1 MKHSYIN
8 RILVGTIALG
18 LAACTGDYMDI
29 NSHPYQ
35 PGAEDMEADDYALV
49 SAMNN
54 IAATVISS
62 DVNTVQFTDCLLGG
76 PAGGYFASTNTGWN
90 NTIENFNA
98 TDDWTRVFLM
108 TDRIIP
114 QLYANLVQVQSVTE
128 QTDNPVPYAVALI
141 MKVAAMSRVTD
152 AYGPIP
158 YSLIGAD
165 GSITTPYDSQAE
177 VYNKFFDELD
187 EAITTLNE
195 HPGTALVSIAD
206 YVYSGDISKWIKFA
220 NSLKLRLAMRIA
232 YADPQLARTKAEEA
246 VTDAGGLLE
255 SNADNASWNYFG
267 SITNPFYTATRYNSY
282 SGSDHVCQTGGDTH
296 VAADIICYMNG
307 YEDPRRSAY
316 FVPSEWDGYDYVGVR
331 RGIILSK
338 LGTNAHRYSGIR
350 VTQTDPVQWMNAA
363 EVAFLR
369 AEATAVFGFQMGGT
383 AQQFYEQGVQLSFE
397 QWGLSAS
404 DAAGYLADD
413 TSLPE
418 LYTDPMGQYS
428 YGSRLSTVTVKW
440 NEGASVAEK
449 QERILIQKWIANW
462 MLGNEAWADFRRTG
476 YPHLLP
482 TTEEGN
488 LSGGIV
494 DNELGARRMP
504 YPSSEYISNSD
515 NVQEAV
521 STLLGGPDNYATRIW
536 WDCNPEIH

>member
-1 MKHSYIN
+1 MKQFIN
-8 RILVGTIALG
+8 KILMGTLVLG
-18 LAACTGDYMDI
+18 MASCTGDYLDI
-29 NSHPYQ
+29 NSNPYQ
-35 PGAEDMEADDYALV
+35 PDADDMEADDYALV

-62 DVNTVQFTDCLLGG
+62 DVNTLQFTECLLGG
-76 PAGGYFASTNTGWN
+76 PCGGYFASTNTGWN

-98 TDDWTRVFLM
+98 TDDWTRVFLK

-114 QLYANLVQVQSVTE
+114 QLYGNLTQVQNLAT
-128 QTDNPVPYAVALI
+128 QMDNPVPYAVALI

-158 YSLIGAD
+158 YSKIGED
-165 GSITTPYDSQAE
+165 GSITTPYDAQAD
-177 VYNKFFDELD
+177 VYNKFFEELD
-187 EAITTLNE
+187 EAIATLDAN
-195 HPGTALVSIAD
+195 PGAALSASAD
-206 YVYSGDISKWIKFA
+206 YVYGGDIAKWRKLA
-220 NSLKLRLAMRIA
+220 NSLKLRLAMRIV
-232 YADPQLARTKAEEA
+232 YADEALARTKVEEA
-246 VTDAGGLLE
+246 VNDEGGLIE
-255 SNADNASWNYFG
+255 SNGDNAVWDYFG

-307 YEDPRRSAY
+307 YGDPRRAAY
-316 FVPSEWDGYDYVGVR
+316 FIPSEWDGYDYVGVR
-331 RGIILSK
+331 RGVILST
-338 LGTNAHRYSGIR
+338 LGTSAHRYSGVR
-350 VTQTDPVQWMNAA
+350 VTQTDPIQWMNAA

-369 AEATAVFGFQMGGT
+369 AEAAAIFGFSVGGS
-383 AQQFYEQGVQLSFE
+383 AQSFYEQGVQLSFE
-397 QWGLSAS
+397 QWGVAAEASA
-404 DAAGYLADD
+404 YLADD

-418 LYTDPMGQYS
+418 IYDDPMGQYG

-440 NEGASVAEK
+440 DESASTAEK

-462 MLGNEAWADFRRTG
+462 MLGNEAWADYRRTG

-494 DNELGARRMP
+494 DNTLGARRMP
-504 YPSSEYISNSD
+504 YPSNEYVSNAA
-515 NVQEAV
+515 NVTEAV

-536 WDCNPEIH
+536 WDCNPSVN